1 MNRVA
6 RLKPV
11 LRIAELEVDKA
22 GQMVASASQQLKTEQ
37 QKLQQ
42 LTSYQQEYGQRM
54 ITAGQAG
61 ITADQLRMYDRFR
74 EQLENALTH
83 QQSRITQCET
93 VLANCKTQWQAK
105 DIRFKSLEKL
115 LVKLEREADV
125 ALQKSEQK
133 NHDEFARRSAKR
145 HW

>member
-1 MNRVA
+1 MNRVK
-6 RLKPV
+6 RMQPV
-11 LRIAELEVDKA
+11 LRIAEIEVDKA
-22 GQMVASASQQLKTEQ
+22 GQMVATAAQQLKAEQ

-42 LTSYQQEYGQRM
+42 LSSYQLEYGQRM
-54 ITAGQAG
+54 IAAGQAG

-74 EQLENALTH
+74 EQLENALSH
-83 QQSRITQCET
+83 QKDRIAQCEMA
-93 VLANCKTQWQAK
+93 LENCKKQWQAK
-105 DIRFKSLEKL
+105 DIRHKSLEKL
-115 LVKLEREADV
+115 LTRLKRDAAV